1 MFFSTDT
8 IYGLGAPLHD
18 KLANEKIFDIKGR
31 DRSKP
36 FPVLIAD
43 LEQLSGIAVI
53 EDVTQ
58 QKIIDKVW
66 PGPVTLIMKAKNGLD
81 QLYTVNGTIAVR
93 MPDKKMA
100 QRADHANR
108 CG

>member
-1 MFFSTDT
+1 M
-8 IYGLGAPLHD
+8 
-18 KLANEKIFDIKGR
+18 
-31 DRSKP
+31 
-36 FPVLIAD
+36 LIAD

-93 MPDKKMA
+93 MPDKKWLRELIMQTGVVSA
-100 QRADHANR
+100 TSANLPEKIT
-108 CG
+108 